1 MALLVTQ
8 HYRVA
13 GGVKLHTTI
22 MISPMGNGT
31 IIVSILLCYGN
42 IEITIS
48 TFNLGV
54 ALPTYVSHISSRG
67 FEPCSLVLFNS
78 NIKFSSRTGINLSK
92 LDYGVNIVSCVL
104 VTHLSIL
111 SIPN

>member
-1 MALLVTQ
+1 
-8 HYRVA
+8 
-13 GGVKLHTTI
+13 
-22 MISPMGNGT
+22 MGNGT

-78 NIKFSSRTGINLSK
+78 NIKFSSWTGINLSK
-92 LDYGVNIVSCVL
+92 LDYCVNIRQSSLLCFGYTSKHPIDSKLIDWVR
-104 VTHLSIL
+104 I
-111 SIPN
+111 